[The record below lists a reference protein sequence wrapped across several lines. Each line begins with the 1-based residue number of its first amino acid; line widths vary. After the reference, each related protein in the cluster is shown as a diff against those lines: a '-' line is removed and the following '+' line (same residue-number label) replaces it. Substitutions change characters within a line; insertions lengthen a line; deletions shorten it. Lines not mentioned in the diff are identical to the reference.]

1 MAELLDRVHP
11 VPVEGL
17 HPFPVSWQTR
27 PPILLG
33 ERLRLREFTQADA
46 RPLVSM
52 LAVPEVAR
60 YISAPPAS
68 ADRIAAF
75 AAWGQRERA
84 DGRYIAFAIVPH
96 GTDTPFGLLQLRL
109 LDPSGHAAE
118 WGVILGAAQWGA
130 GLFVEASRLLVEF
143 AFDIVGI
150 HRLEARV
157 ASGNGRAQ
165 AAMRKLGA
173 VQEGVLRRALVTA
186 DGTCHDQVLWSVLA
200 EDWRASTRADVDGR
214 VH

>member
-11 VPVEGL
+11 IPVEGL
-17 HPFPVSWQTR
+17 TPFPVSWQTR
-27 PPILLG
+27 PPVLHA
-33 ERLRLREFTQADA
+33 ERLRLRELTEADA
-46 RPLVSM
+46 RPLASM
-52 LAVPEVAR
+52 VAVPEVAR

-75 AAWGQRERA
+75 AAWGHRERA
-84 DGRYIAFAIVPH
+84 AGRYIAFGIVPH
-96 GTDTPFGLLQLRL
+96 GSDTPIGLLQLRL
-109 LDPSGHAAE
+109 LDPSGHSAE
-118 WGVILGAAQWGA
+118 WGVILGSAQWGA
-130 GLFVEASRLLVEF
+130 GLFVEASQLLLQF
-143 AFDIVGI
+143 AFDVVGV
-150 HRLEARV
+150 HRVEARV

-200 EDWRASTRADVDGR
+200 EDWRASERADVGGR

>member
-1 MAELLDRVHP
+1 MAELLDRVLP

-17 HPFPVSWQTR
+17 TPFPVSWQTR
-27 PPILLG
+27 PPVLHG
-33 ERLRLREFTQADA
+33 ERLRLRELTEADA
-46 RPLVSM
+46 RLLVSM
-52 LAVPEVAR
+52 LGVPEIAR
-60 YISAPPAS
+60 YISAPPTS

-84 DGRYIAFAIVPH
+84 AGRHIAFAIVAH
-96 GTDTPFGLLQLRL
+96 GTDAPIGLLQLRL
-109 LDPSGHAAE
+109 LDPSGHSGE
-118 WGVILGAAQWGA
+118 WGVILGATEWGA
-130 GLFVEASRLLVEF
+130 GLFVEASRLLVAF
-143 AFDIVGI
+143 AFDMVGL

-200 EDWRASTRADVDGR
+200 EDWRASQRADVGGR

>member
-1 MAELLDRVHP
+1 MAELLDRVYP
-11 VPVEGL
+11 VPVEEL
-17 HPFPVSWQTR
+17 RPFPVPWQSR
-27 PPILLG
+27 PPVLEGARLL
-33 ERLRLREFTQADA
+33 LRELTETDA

-52 LAVPEVAR
+52 LAVPEIAR
-60 YISAPPAS
+60 YISAPPTS

-75 AAWGQRERA
+75 AAWGRRERA
-84 DGRYIAFAIVPH
+84 AGRYIAFAIVPQ
-96 GTDTPFGLLQLRL
+96 GTDSPVGLLQLRL

-118 WGVILGAAQWGA
+118 WGVILGASHWGA
-130 GLFVEASRLLVEF
+130 GLFVEASRLLVRF

-157 ASGNGRAQ
+157 AAGNGRAQ

-200 EDWRASTRADVDGR
+200 DDWRASERADAGGR